1 MPVPSAPTSLVVTPG
16 NTQLSIAFTAGAS
29 NGNVIT
35 NYKYSLNDLA
45 YNTFATQITT
55 SPVVITGLT
64 NGTSYTVALKAINA
78 TGDGVA
84 STTTAAYTPY
94 SLQDIIVKE
103 RKLDTELTSYSTAY
117 YKYLAGDTTQPNLP
131 DNNNLK
137 TAITNMKTVL
147 PNPGNNLDHPSNT
160 EYDASYKELK
170 TNYSELVKMRN
181 ELDRKLADLY
191 GAEDSVSNMYK
202 SQLDSTIYA
211 SLLWSTLATTLIY
224 YIFVQM

>member
-16 NTQLSIAFTAGAS
+16 NKQLSIAFTAGAS

-35 NYKYSLNDLA
+35 NYKYSLNGLA
-45 YNTFATQITT
+45 YNTFATPIIT

-78 TGDGVA
+78 TVEGVA
-84 STTTAAYTPY
+84 STTTAVYTP
-94 SLQDIIVKE
+94 SRVRDIIVKE
-103 RKLDTELTSYSTAY
+103 RVLDTALTAYSTAY

-131 DNNNLK
+131 VK
-137 TAITNMKTVL
+137 TELTNAIDDMKTVL
-147 PNPGNNLDHPSNT
+147 PNTGNNLDHPSNT